1 MAMGRYARPLQNAI
15 ATLTVAGSAEQG
27 APSSPQARHAM
38 RHTRRRGRT
47 KVTEGGRVHGHRG
60 TRMRLRMRMHMHMHG
75 CAGL

>member
-1 MAMGRYARPLQNAI
+1 
-15 ATLTVAGSAEQG
+15 
-27 APSSPQARHAM
+27 M

-60 TRMRLRMRMHMHMHG
+60 TRMRLRTHVHMHG